1 MTLVVCG
8 LLKGKAV
15 MHTSALVHE
24 GGDICICC
32 AAGKNKGVGMVLLQ
46 NTLCSSVLVRDGH
59 VKLHWNG
66 RLGPSVGS
74 SFSVK
79 LLLIIPVVTRS

>member
-1 MTLVVCG
+1 MTLVVSE

-24 GGDICICC
+24 EGAICICH

-46 NTLCSSVLVRDGH
+46 NTLYSLVFVRDGH
-59 VKLHWNG
+59 VELHWNG
-66 RLGPSVGS
+66 RQPICRFL
-74 SFSVK
+74 F
-79 LLLIIPVVTRS
+79 